1 MRKTVVIVQMLLSVF
16 FLSPSLLAGS
26 DANCYLDIEN
36 TDKIEP
42 EIVKNLS
49 ATLISKYINK
59 IRPIPSSGVS
69 AKACL
74 YHVSIKK
81 SDETL
86 LVTVSG
92 RKINGIG
99 ESKKSGFNGIQ
110 EAILSAIYNGS
121 KAHRHEI
128 CRDFGGKIKEKCR
141 QQTSPIITRPPQI
154 DLSAFK
160 QHTGKRQ
167 KGICSVLQ
175 SNRSYSHCNLE
186 KKHYKN
192 LNLEGADFSGV
203 NLSKSHFNNCNLS
216 NVIFKNSNLEKSVFL
231 DSTLSGAILDS
242 VNMQKSRFNQSDI
255 SQSSFI
261 NTNLEKAS
269 FKSASL
275 NQLIMINANLQKAN
289 FEKATLNQV
298 DMTGANLEDAR
309 FKGATLNQVNLTN
322 ANLEDV
328 DLGQATLND
337 VIR

>member
-1 MRKTVVIVQMLLSVF
+1 MRKTVVIIQVLLSVF
-16 FLSPSLLAGS
+16 FVSPSFLAAS
-26 DANCYLDIEN
+26 DSDCYLDIEN

-49 ATLISKYINK
+49 STLISKYFNK
-59 IRPIPSSGVS
+59 ISTIPSSGINT
-69 AKACL
+69 KACL
-74 YHVSIKK
+74 YKVSIKK

-99 ESKKSGFNGIQ
+99 ESKKSGFDGIQ
-110 EAILSAIYNGS
+110 QSILRAIYNGS
-121 KAHRHEI
+121 KEQRSEI
-128 CRDFGGKIKEKCR
+128 CRDFGGKIEEKCR
-141 QQTSPIITRPPQI
+141 HHTSPTITKLPQI

-160 QHTGKRQ
+160 QQTGKRR
-167 KGICSVLQ
+167 KGICSALQ

-192 LNLEGADFSGV
+192 LNLEGADLSGV
-203 NLSKSHFNNCNLS
+203 NLSKSRFSNCHLA
-216 NVIFKNSNLEKSVFL
+216 NVSFSNSNLEKTIFL
-231 DSTLSGAILDS
+231 NSTLSGVILES
-242 VNMQKSRFNQSDI
+242 TNMRKSRFIQSDI
-255 SQSSFI
+255 SQSSFT
-261 NTNLEKAS
+261 NTNLEKAD

-275 NQLIMINANLQKAN
+275 NQLIMIGANLQKAN
-289 FEKATLNQV
+289 FDKATLNQV